1 MERICIVTYAYFAS
15 RPREIRQT
23 LALKEQ
29 GYEVDVICN
38 RQSMEKKYEIIYG
51 ANVFRLR
58 LFRKRGNLTAYAC
71 RYAFSSVV
79 LFFKLTILYLLK
91 RYSIIQVNSIPDLLV
106 FTSLIP
112 KLLGARIVLDMMD
125 PMPELY
131 VTKFRCKEDAFI
143 VRSLK
148 LIEKMSIRFADAVLT
163 QNNSYALLFS
173 RRDIPKSRITVL
185 HNSAQEH
192 FFGPIRDPS
201 VTMRQEGKFL
211 LLFHGTVTE
220 RHGLE
225 TAIRSMSFLRS
236 RISNVQLQIVGG
248 GAYFGGEYMER
259 ITKLVTSLNVEE
271 CVWFRGS
278 LRIEDI
284 PTIIE
289 QVDIGVIPNNKSVFA
304 ETNVPNRVFEYLWMG
319 KPVVMSR
326 TQGVLNYFDD
336 SSIMYF
342 EPENPEDMARAV
354 LNLYNNPE
362 KAKELVVNAQKIC
375 QKYRWEV
382 EKKKYVRLI
391 ESLS

>member
-1 MERICIVTYAYFAS
+1 MKRICIISYADFPAG
-15 RPREIRQT
+15 PRKLRQT
-23 LALKEQ
+23 LALKGQ

-38 RQSMEKKYEIIYG
+38 RQSMQKKYEIIYG

-58 LFRKRGNLTAYAC
+58 LFRKRGNLIAYTY
-71 RYAFSSVV
+71 RYALSFVFIS
-79 LFFKLTILYLLK
+79 FKLSILHLFK
-91 RYSIIQVNSIPDLLV
+91 RYSIIQVNSIPDFLV
-106 FTSLIP
+106 FTCLIP

-131 VTKFRCKEDAFI
+131 ITKFRCQENAFI

-148 LIEKMSIRFADAVLT
+148 LIEKMSTRFADAVLT

-173 RRDIPKSRITVL
+173 RRDIPKSKITVL
-185 HNSAQEH
+185 HNSPDEL
-192 FFGPIRDPS
+192 FFGPIRNAS
-201 VTMRQEGKFL
+201 MRTRQKGKFV
-211 LLFHGTVTE
+211 LLFHGTITE

-225 TAIRSMSFLRS
+225 TAVRSICFLRNE
-236 RISNVQLQIVGG
+236 ISNIQLQIVGG
-248 GAYFGGEYMER
+248 GEYFGREHADK
-259 ITKLVTSLNVEE
+259 ITKLVANLNVKQY
-271 CVWFRGS
+271 VWFRGS
-278 LRIEDI
+278 FKVEDI

-289 QVDIGVIPNNKSVFA
+289 QADIGVIPNKKSVFA
-304 ETNVPNRVFEYLWMG
+304 ETNLPNRVFEYLWMG

-326 TQGVLNYFDD
+326 TRGVLNYFDD
-336 SSIMYF
+336 SSIIYF

-362 KAKELVVNAQKIC
+362 NAKELVVNAQKIC

-382 EKKKYVRLI
+382 EKKKYVRLV